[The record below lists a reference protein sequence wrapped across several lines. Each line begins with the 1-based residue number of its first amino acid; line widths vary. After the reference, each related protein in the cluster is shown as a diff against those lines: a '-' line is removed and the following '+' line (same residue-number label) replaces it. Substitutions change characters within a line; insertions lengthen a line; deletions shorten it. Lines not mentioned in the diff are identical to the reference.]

1 MHDNLKPTPENINKD
16 KFGQIPKSEFVPSE
30 PLPMSRF
37 LVEFEA
43 KIHEQLE
50 ENISGTITQ
59 IALENG
65 IKYEYAVNKGFVVD
79 AIKKAIA
86 SKPKNIITL
95 SKPCACGCCDMD
107 YLAGECPNC
116 HEDVDDFKEYCG
128 DCGQK
133 LKWSDE
139 DE

>member
-65 IKYEYAVNKGFVVD
+65 IKYEYAVNKSFVVE
-79 AIKKAIA
+79 ALKKATARKPIDQGEQKA
-86 SKPKNIITL
+86 SGLLGMMWLNNGK
-95 SKPCACGCCDMD
+95 
-107 YLAGECPNC
+107 CPNC
-116 HEDVDDFKEYCG
+116 FNKVVECDNFCG
-128 DCGQK
+128 ECGQK
-133 LKWSDE
+133 LDWSE
-139 DE
+139 EYE

>member
-37 LVEFEA
+37 LAEFEA
-43 KIHEQLE
+43 KIREQLE

-65 IKYEYAVNKGFVVD
+65 IKYEY
-79 AIKKAIA
+79 KA
-86 SKPKNIITL
+86 SGLLGMMWLNNGK
-95 SKPCACGCCDMD
+95 
-107 YLAGECPNC
+107 CPNC
-116 HEDVDDFKEYCG
+116 FNKVVECDNFCG
-128 DCGQK
+128 ECGQK
-133 LKWSDE
+133 LDWSE
-139 DE
+139 EYE